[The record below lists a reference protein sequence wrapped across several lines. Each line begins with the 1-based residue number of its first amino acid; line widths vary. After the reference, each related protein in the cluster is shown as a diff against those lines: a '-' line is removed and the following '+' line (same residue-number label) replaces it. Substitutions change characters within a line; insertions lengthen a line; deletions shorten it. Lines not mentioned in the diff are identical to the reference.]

1 MISHQLERRRYECN
15 EKSNGENTTNN
26 KLDERQARGTD
37 AGHHSTKLMQFN
49 QIKSTD
55 RL

>member
-1 MISHQLERRRYECN
+1 MNATRKAM
-15 EKSNGENTTNN
+15 EKTNN

-49 QIKSTD
+49 QIKSTH